1 MLIEPTYTAKQYWI
15 TILISGLIVSVFSIV
30 TYLLL
35 YCFLYVPHSY
45 MFSLIYFIPLL
56 GSAMTLA
63 FFKHKFVWDEFS
75 YKSAFVMSFITS
87 LLSAVIFSIFL
98 FFAYHLGLETRIELY
113 NIEDQDTLLKLMS
126 PLAIS
131 LSMFLINLILSLL
144 FSLLI
149 AIFAKR
155 KKSN

>member
-1 MLIEPTYTAKQYWI
+1 MLIEPTYTAKQYWA
-15 TILISGLIVSVFSIV
+15 TIFISGLIVSVFSII

-35 YCFLYVPHSY
+35 YCFFYVPHSY

-75 YKSAFVMSFITS
+75 YRSAFVMSFATAV
-87 LLSAVIFSIFL
+87 LSALIFSIFL
-98 FFAYHLGLETRIELY
+98 FFAYHLGLETRMELY
-113 NIEDQDTLLKLMS
+113 NINDKDALMRLMS
-126 PLAIS
+126 PVAIS
-131 LSMFLINLILSLL
+131 LSMFIINLVLSLL

-155 KKSN
+155 KKTD